1 MLCPGFRDIAKVDRL
16 ASMRAFVKV
25 VEAGS
30 FVRGADK
37 LGISTT
43 TASRLVA
50 ELEEHLGTRLLQ
62 RTTRKLHLTDAGQ
75 RYFDRAL
82 QLLSDLEEAE
92 SEVGSATT
100 TPRGRLRISVGQTFG
115 VRQLSALFPR
125 FQAMYPEVELE
136 VFATDRRVDL
146 IEEGFDLAVRMS
158 LELPPAYVARHL
170 CVIRVVVCA
179 SPAYLKQN
187 GTPKTPQDLLAHNCL
202 TVTSGG
208 FENRWLFEGADGSQ
222 TVQVHGNYRSDSGD
236 LLRGA
241 ALAGQGIVYLPTF
254 IVGEELARGELVP
267 ILRKWQ
273 LPQIDAKVVYP
284 SRRFV
289 SAKVRAFTEFLQRE
303 FAGEPEWDRWM
314 QET

>member
-1 MLCPGFRDIAKVDRL
+1 MDRL

-43 TASRLVA
+43 SASRLVA

-62 RTTRKLHLTDAGQ
+62 RTTRRLHLTDAGQ
-75 RYFDRAL
+75 RYFERAL

-115 VRQLSALFPR
+115 VRQLSGVFPR
-125 FQAMYPEVELE
+125 FQELYPEVELE

-158 LELPPAYVARHL
+158 LELPPTYVARRL
-170 CVIRVVVCA
+170 CTIRVVVCA
-179 SPAYLKQN
+179 SPAYLAKH
-187 GTPKTPQDLLAHNCL
+187 GTPRVPQDLSTHNCL
-202 TVTSGG
+202 TIPSGG
-208 FENRWLFEGADGSQ
+208 FENRWLFEGADGPL
-222 TVQVHGNYRSDSGD
+222 TVDVRGNYRSDSGD
-236 LLRGA
+236 LLRAA
-241 ALAGQGIVYLPTF
+241 ALAGQGLVYVPTF
-254 IVGEELARGELVP
+254 IVGDELARGELVP
-267 ILRKWQ
+267 LLLEWKTPT
-273 LPQIDAKVVYP
+273 LEAKVVYP
-284 SRRFV
+284 TRRFV
-289 SAKVRAFTEFLQRE
+289 SAKVRAFTEFLQAE

-314 QET
+314 RA

>member
-1 MLCPGFRDIAKVDRL
+1 MDRL
-16 ASMRAFVKV
+16 QAMQAFVKV

-43 TASRLVA
+43 SASRLVA

-62 RTTRKLHLTDAGQ
+62 RTTRRLHLTEAGQ
-75 RYFDRAL
+75 RFFDRAT
-82 QLLSDLEEAE
+82 QLLSDLDEAE
-92 SEVGSATT
+92 TEIGSATT
-100 TPRGRLRISVGQTFG
+100 TPRGRLRISVGLTFG

-125 FQAMYPEVELE
+125 FQEKYPEVELE
-136 VFATDRRVDL
+136 VHATDRRVDL

-158 LELPPAYVARHL
+158 LELPPTYVARHL

-179 SPAYLKQN
+179 SPAYLETH
-187 GTPKTPQDLLAHNCL
+187 GTPREPQALAAHNCL
-202 TVTSGG
+202 TVSSGG
-208 FENRWLFEGADGSQ
+208 FEDRWLFEGEGGAQ
-222 TVQVHGNYRSDSGD
+222 TVAVRGNYRSDSGD
-236 LLRGA
+236 LLRAA

-267 ILRKWQ
+267 ILRDWKT
-273 LPQIDAKVVYP
+273 PTIDAKVVYP

-289 SAKVRAFTEFLQRE
+289 SAKVRAFTEFLQE
-303 FAGEPEWDRWM
+303 AFAGEPEWDRWM
-314 QET
+314 AMASRAKSRSGSRR

>member
-1 MLCPGFRDIAKVDRL
+1 MDRL

-43 TASRLVA
+43 SASRLVA

-62 RTTRKLHLTDAGQ
+62 RTTRKLHLTEAGQ

-92 SEVGSATT
+92 NEVGSSTT

-125 FQAMYPEVELE
+125 FQEKFPDVELE

-158 LELPPAYVARHL
+158 LEIPPTYVARHM
-170 CVIRVVVCA
+170 CTIRVVVCA
-179 SPAYLKQN
+179 SPAYLEKH
-187 GTPKTPQDLLAHNCL
+187 GTPKTPQELATHNCL
-202 TVTSGG
+202 TVPSGG
-208 FENRWLFEGADGSQ
+208 FENRWLFTDADGGAQ
-222 TVQVHGNYRSDSGD
+222 TVLVRGNYRSDSGD
-236 LLRGA
+236 LLRAA
-241 ALAGQGIVYLPTF
+241 ALAGQGVVYLPTF
-254 IVGEELARGELVP
+254 ILGDELARGELVP
-267 ILRKWQ
+267 ILREWS
-273 LPQIDAKVVYP
+273 LPQIEARVVYP
-284 SRRFV
+284 TRRFV
-289 SAKVRAFTEFLQRE
+289 SAKVRAFTEFLQQE
-303 FAGEPEWDRWM
+303 FAGEPVWDRWM
-314 QET
+314 HGPIFS

>member
-1 MLCPGFRDIAKVDRL
+1 MDRL
-16 ASMRAFVKV
+16 ASMRAFVRV

-43 TASRLVA
+43 SASRLVA
-50 ELEEHLGTRLLQ
+50 ELEEHLGSRLLQ
-62 RTTRKLHLTDAGQ
+62 RTTRKLHLTEAGE
-75 RYFDRAL
+75 RYFERAL

-125 FQAMYPEVELE
+125 FHAQYPEIELE

-146 IEEGFDLAVRMS
+146 IEEGYDLAVRMS

-179 SPAYLKQN
+179 SPEYLQKH
-187 GTPKTPQDLLAHNCL
+187 GTPGTPADLVTHSCL
-202 TVTSGG
+202 TVVSGG
-208 FENRWLFEGADGSQ
+208 FENRWSFDGADGPQ
-222 TVQVHGNYRSDSGD
+222 VVQVHGNYRSDSGD
-236 LLRGA
+236 LLRSA

-267 ILRKWQ
+267 ILRDWR
-273 LPQIDAKVVYP
+273 LPQLDAKVVYP

-303 FAGEPEWDRWM
+303 FAGEPAWDRWM
-314 QET
+314 R

>member
-1 MLCPGFRDIAKVDRL
+1 MDQF

-43 TASRLVA
+43 SVSRLVA

-75 RYFDRAL
+75 RYFDRAT

-115 VRQLSALFPR
+115 ARQLSALFPR

-158 LELPPAYVARHL
+158 LEVPPTYVARQL
-170 CVIRVVVCA
+170 CTIRVVVCA
-179 SPAYLKQN
+179 SPAYLHKH
-187 GTPKTPQDLLAHNCL
+187 GTPRAPQDLAAHNCL

-208 FENRWLFEGADGSQ
+208 FENRWSFTGADGDAQ
-222 TVQVHGNYRSDSGD
+222 TVLVRGNYRSDSGD
-236 LLRGA
+236 LLRAA
-241 ALAGQGIVYLPTF
+241 ALAGQGVVYLPTF
-254 IVGEELARGELVP
+254 ILGEELARGELVP
-267 ILRKWQ
+267 ILREWS
-273 LPQIDAKVVYP
+273 LPQIDARVVYP
-284 SRRFV
+284 TRRFV
-289 SAKVRAFTEFLQRE
+289 SAKVRAFTEFLQQE
-303 FAGEPEWDRWM
+303 FAGEPAWDRWLSLFPPPVRRKKR
-314 QET
+314 

>member
-1 MLCPGFRDIAKVDRL
+1 MDRL
-16 ASMRAFVKV
+16 QSMRAFVKV

-30 FVRGADK
+30 FVGGADK

-43 TASRLVA
+43 SASRLVA

-62 RTTRKLHLTDAGQ
+62 RTTRKLHLTDAGR
-75 RYFDRAL
+75 RYFDRAV

-125 FQAMYPEVELE
+125 FQAMHPDVELE

-158 LELPPAYVARHL
+158 LEIPPTYVARHL
-170 CVIRVVVCA
+170 CVIRVVACA
-179 SPAYLKQN
+179 SPAYLESH
-187 GTPKTPQDLLAHNCL
+187 GTPRTPADLAAHNCL

-208 FENRWLFEGADGSQ
+208 FENRWRFDGPDGAI
-222 TVQVHGNYRSDSGD
+222 TVQVQGNYRSDSGD
-236 LLRGA
+236 LLRAA

-254 IVGEELARGELVP
+254 IVGEELARGELLP
-267 ILRKWQ
+267 ILREWQ
-273 LPQIDAKVVYP
+273 TPSIEARVVYP
-284 SRRFV
+284 TRRFV
-289 SAKVRAFTEFLQRE
+289 SAKVRAFTEFLQHE

-314 QET
+314 SGPAN

>member
-1 MLCPGFRDIAKVDRL
+1 MQ
-16 ASMRAFVKV
+16 AFVKV

-37 LGISTT
+37 LGISNTS
-43 TASRLVA
+43 ASRLVA

-62 RTTRKLHLTDAGQ
+62 RTTRRLRLTEAGQ
-75 RYFDRAL
+75 RYYERAL

-92 SEVGSATT
+92 GEVGSATT
-100 TPRGRLRISVGQTFG
+100 TPRGRLRISVGLTFG

-158 LELPPAYVARHL
+158 REIPPTYVARPL
-170 CVIRVVVCA
+170 CTIRVVVCA
-179 SPAYLKQN
+179 SPAYLKKH
-187 GTPKTPQDLLAHNCL
+187 GAPKSPPELAAHNCM
-202 TVTSGG
+202 TVPSGG
-208 FENRWLFEGADGSQ
+208 FENRWLFDGADGPQ
-222 TVQVHGNYRSDSGD
+222 TVQVRGNYRSDSGD
-236 LLRGA
+236 LLRAA

-267 ILRKWQ
+267 LLRAWQ
-273 LPQIDAKVVYP
+273 TPTLDATVVYP
-284 SRRFV
+284 TRRFV
-289 SAKVRAFTEFLQRE
+289 SAKVRAFTEFLQHE
-303 FAGEPEWDRWM
+303 FAGEPEWDRWLSKSRSR
-314 QET
+314 

>member
-1 MLCPGFRDIAKVDRL
+1 MDQL

-43 TASRLVA
+43 SASRLVA

-62 RTTRKLHLTDAGQ
+62 RTTRKLNLTDAGQ
-75 RYFDRAL
+75 RYLERAT

-92 SEVGSATT
+92 NEVGSSTT

-125 FQAMYPEVELE
+125 FQAKYPEIELE

-158 LELPPAYVARHL
+158 LELPPTYVARHL

-179 SPAYLKQN
+179 SPAYLKKH
-187 GTPKTPQDLLAHNCL
+187 GTPRAPQDLLGHNCL

-208 FENRWLFEGADGSQ
+208 FENRWLFGGADGAQ
-222 TVQVHGNYRSDSGD
+222 TVQVRGNYRSDSGD
-236 LLRGA
+236 LLRSA

-273 LPQIDAKVVYP
+273 LPQLDAKVVYP
-284 SRRFV
+284 TRRFV
-289 SAKVRAFTEFLQRE
+289 SAKVRAFTEFLQKE

-314 QET
+314 AKSR

>member
-1 MLCPGFRDIAKVDRL
+1 MDRL

-43 TASRLVA
+43 SASRLVA

-75 RYFDRAL
+75 RYFERAS
-82 QLLSDLEEAE
+82 QLLSDIEEAE
-92 SEVGSATT
+92 EEVGSATT

-115 VRQLSALFPR
+115 VRQLSSVFPR
-125 FQAMYPEVELE
+125 FQEKYPEVELE

-158 LELPPAYVARHL
+158 LEIPATYVARRL
-170 CVIRVVVCA
+170 CAIRVVVCG
-179 SPAYLKQN
+179 SPGYLATR
-187 GTPKTPQDLLAHNCL
+187 GTPKIPQDLASHNCL
-202 TVTSGG
+202 TVPSGG
-208 FENRWLFEGADGSQ
+208 FENRWLFEGADGAI
-222 TVQVHGNYRSDSGD
+222 TVQVRGDYRSDSGD
-236 LLRGA
+236 LLRAA
-241 ALAGQGIVYLPTF
+241 ALAGQGLVYLPTF

-267 ILRKWQ
+267 LLREWKTPA
-273 LPQIDAKVVYP
+273 LEARVVYP
-284 SRRFV
+284 TRRFV
-289 SAKVRAFTEFLQRE
+289 SAKVRAFTEFLQEE
-303 FAGEPEWDRWM
+303 FAGDPPWDRWM
-314 QET
+314 AG

>member
-1 MLCPGFRDIAKVDRL
+1 MDRL
-16 ASMRAFVKV
+16 QSMRAFVKV

-43 TASRLVA
+43 STSRLVA

-62 RTTRKLHLTDAGQ
+62 RTTRRLHLTDAGQ
-75 RYFDRAL
+75 RYYERAT

-115 VRQLSALFPR
+115 ARQLAALFPR
-125 FQAMYPEVELE
+125 FQEKYPEVELE

-179 SPAYLKQN
+179 SPAYLARH
-187 GTPKTPQDLLAHNCL
+187 GTPREPQALAQHNCL
-202 TVTSGG
+202 TIPSGG
-208 FENRWLFEGADGSQ
+208 FENRWQFEGPDGPL
-222 TVQVHGNYRSDSGD
+222 TVQVRGNYRSDSGD
-236 LLRGA
+236 LLRSA
-241 ALAGQGIVYLPTF
+241 ALAGQGIVYVPTF

-267 ILRKWQ
+267 LLREWRT
-273 LPQIDAKVVYP
+273 PVIDAKVVYP

-289 SAKVRAFTEFLQRE
+289 SAKVRAFTEFLQHE
-303 FAGEPEWDRWM
+303 FAGEPAWDRWM
-314 QET
+314 ANAA

>member
-1 MLCPGFRDIAKVDRL
+1 MDRL
-16 ASMRAFVKV
+16 QSMRAFVKV

-43 TASRLVA
+43 SASRLVA

-75 RYFDRAL
+75 RYFERAT

-125 FQAMYPEVELE
+125 FQEKYPEVELE

-170 CVIRVVVCA
+170 CTIRVVVCA
-179 SPAYLKQN
+179 SPAYLQQH
-187 GTPKTPQDLLAHNCL
+187 GRPHAPRDLVEHNCL

-208 FENRWLFEGADGSQ
+208 FENRWSFEGPDGTQ
-222 TVQVHGNYRSDSGD
+222 TVQVRGNYRSDSGD
-236 LLRGA
+236 LLRAA

-254 IVGEELARGELVP
+254 IVGEELARGELAP
-267 ILRKWQ
+267 ILREWR

-284 SRRFV
+284 TRRFV
-289 SAKVRAFTEFLQRE
+289 SAKVRAFTEFLQQE
-303 FAGEPEWDRWM
+303 FAGEPAWDRWM
-314 QET
+314 ATTPAPSRKRRR